1 MYAVIPPIKE
11 VSKWELFQMLGSS
24 NAQLASTELVPVV
37 CDLLIPN
44 KLRNVSKD
52 DFHMCVFYYGPCL
65 LISLYRH

>member
-1 MYAVIPPIKE
+1 
-11 VSKWELFQMLGSS
+11 MLGSS